1 MVRSLGEYGEDDVKY
16 GRRNIVA
23 AALLSAVA
31 VLAMPMRSDAQTIL
45 KFSHTDNPGGSRQA
59 AAELFAR
66 KVEEYTQGRY
76 KVQVFPAGQLA
87 NDPKAVE
94 QLQLGGIDFTVT
106 ALGTSASQ
114 VRSLNL
120 TSLPFLVQTYEQ
132 GWALYDKSP
141 WLQGEFAK
149 LPAKGIRIIATFEAG
164 FRSFTTKMPLNS
176 PADAAG
182 KKIRVY
188 PNDMIR
194 WIMESFGFSPV
205 VLPVTEVY
213 LGIQQGT
220 VIGQENPI
228 DTIYS
233 LRFYEV
239 APYITLT
246 QHVYS
251 PIPLAVSEITWKRFS
266 DADKEAVTKA
276 AQEAATY
283 SRKIVT
289 EAEAGQL
296 KEMEAK
302 GAKISRPD
310 IGPWREAAK
319 GAYEKARAVYGA
331 DVDTIL
337 AGAEAIRK
345 ELPAKQ

>member
-1 MVRSLGEYGEDDVKY
+1 MRY
-16 GRRNIVA
+16 RRRDIVA
-23 AALLSAVA
+23 AALLSPVV
-31 VLAMPMRSDAQTIL
+31 VLGTQMRAGAQTVL

-66 KVEEYTQGRY
+66 KVEEYAQGRY
-76 KVQVFPAGQLA
+76 KVQVYPAGQLA

-106 ALGTSASQ
+106 ALGTYAAQ

-120 TSLPFLVQTYEQ
+120 PSLPFLVENYEQ

-149 LPAKGIRIIATFEAG
+149 LPAKGIRIISTLEAG
-164 FRSFTTKMPLNS
+164 FRSFTTKMPMNS
-176 PADAAG
+176 PADAKG

-213 LGIQQGT
+213 LAIQQGT
-220 VIGQENPI
+220 VIGQENPV

-251 PIPLAVSEITWKRFS
+251 PIPLTVSETTWKRFS
-266 DADKEAVTKA
+266 DADKVGVTKA
-276 AQEAATY
+276 AQEAAAY
-283 SRKIVT
+283 SRKLVT

-296 KEMEAK
+296 KEMESK
-302 GAKISRPD
+302 GAKVNRPD

-319 GAYEKARAVYGA
+319 GAYEKAKAVYGD
-331 DVDTIL
+331 DVDKIL
-337 AGAEAIRK
+337 AAAEAIRK
-345 ELPAKQ
+345 EYPAKK

>member
-1 MVRSLGEYGEDDVKY
+1 MRY
-16 GRRNIVA
+16 RRRDIVA
-23 AALLSAVA
+23 AALLSPVV
-31 VLAMPMRSDAQTIL
+31 VLGTQMRAGAQTVL

-76 KVQVFPAGQLA
+76 KVQVYPAGQLA

-106 ALGTSASQ
+106 ALGTYAAQ

-120 TSLPFLVQTYEQ
+120 PSLPFLVENYEQ

-149 LPAKGIRIIATFEAG
+149 LPAKGIRIISTLEAG
-164 FRSFTTKMPLNS
+164 FRSFTTKMPMNS
-176 PADAAG
+176 PADAKG

-213 LGIQQGT
+213 LAIQQGT
-220 VIGQENPI
+220 VIGQENPV

-251 PIPLAVSEITWKRFS
+251 PIPLTVSETTWKRFS
-266 DADKEAVTKA
+266 DADKVGVTKA
-276 AQEAATY
+276 AQEAAAY
-283 SRKIVT
+283 SRKLVT

-296 KEMEAK
+296 KEMESK
-302 GAKISRPD
+302 GAKVNRPD

-319 GAYEKARAVYGA
+319 GAYEKAKAVYGD
-331 DVDTIL
+331 DVDKIL
-337 AGAEAIRK
+337 AAAEAIRK
-345 ELPAKQ
+345 EYPAKK

>member
-1 MVRSLGEYGEDDVKY
+1 MRY
-16 GRRNIVA
+16 RRRDIVA
-23 AALLSAVA
+23 AALLSPVV
-31 VLAMPMRSDAQTIL
+31 VLGTQMRAGAQTVL

-76 KVQVFPAGQLA
+76 KVQVYPAGQLA

-106 ALGTSASQ
+106 ALGTYAAQ

-120 TSLPFLVQTYEQ
+120 PSLPFLVENYEQ

-149 LPAKGIRIIATFEAG
+149 LPAKGIRIISTLEAG
-164 FRSFTTKMPLNS
+164 FRSFTTKMPMNS
-176 PADAAG
+176 PADAKG

-213 LGIQQGT
+213 LAIQQGT
-220 VIGQENPI
+220 VIGQENPV

-251 PIPLAVSEITWKRFS
+251 PIPLTVSEATWKRFS
-266 DADKEAVTKA
+266 DADKVGVTKA
-276 AQEAATY
+276 AQEAAAY
-283 SRKIVT
+283 SRKMVT

-296 KEMEAK
+296 KEMESK
-302 GAKISRPD
+302 GAKVNRPD

-319 GAYEKARAVYGA
+319 GAYEKAKAVYGD
-331 DVDTIL
+331 DVDKIL
-337 AGAEAIRK
+337 AAAEAIRK
-345 ELPAKQ
+345 EYPAKK

>member
-1 MVRSLGEYGEDDVKY
+1 MRY
-16 GRRNIVA
+16 RRRDIVA
-23 AALLSAVA
+23 AALLSPVV
-31 VLAMPMRSDAQTIL
+31 VLGTQMRAGAQTIL

-76 KVQVFPAGQLA
+76 KVQVYPAGQLA

-106 ALGTSASQ
+106 ALGTYAAQ

-120 TSLPFLVQTYEQ
+120 PSLPFLVENYEQ

-149 LPAKGIRIIATFEAG
+149 LPAKGIRIISTLEAG
-164 FRSFTTKMPLNS
+164 FRSFTTKMPMNS
-176 PADAAG
+176 PADAKG

-213 LGIQQGT
+213 LAIQQGT
-220 VIGQENPI
+220 VIGQENPV

-251 PIPLAVSEITWKRFS
+251 PIPLTVSETTWKRFS
-266 DADKEAVTKA
+266 DADKVGVTKA
-276 AQEAATY
+276 AQEAAAY
-283 SRKIVT
+283 SRKMVT

-296 KEMEAK
+296 KEMESK
-302 GAKISRPD
+302 GAKVNRPD

-319 GAYEKARAVYGA
+319 GAYEKAKAVYGD
-331 DVDTIL
+331 DVDKIL
-337 AGAEAIRK
+337 AAAEAIRK
-345 ELPAKQ
+345 EYPAKK